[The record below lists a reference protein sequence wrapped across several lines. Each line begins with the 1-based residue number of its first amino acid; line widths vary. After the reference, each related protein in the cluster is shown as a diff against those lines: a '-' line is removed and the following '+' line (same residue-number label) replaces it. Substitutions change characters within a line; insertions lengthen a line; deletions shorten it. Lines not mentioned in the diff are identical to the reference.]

1 MTRLLVSV
9 RSVEEARIA
18 LDARV
23 DLIDFKEPRRGSL
36 GAVDASTAAEI
47 IQAIGGRAPLSMAC
61 GELLSSASDV
71 GQASAGSSPSG
82 RGWVRAEASSST
94 AADLRMKPAQTPGSW
109 GIAALCR
116 QPPPGVS
123 YAKLGLAGCATIA
136 DWPRRW
142 ADWIAGLPAGA
153 APVAVAYAD
162 WQAVEAPPPGEVLE
176 HAAGLGCRA
185 VLVDTF
191 DKSGGDLLRHLS
203 IEELSRFVQDVRGRR
218 LLSVLAGSLSWE
230 NLPRVLEAQ
239 PDYVAVR
246 GAVCSGP
253 REAALDGGLVR
264 QWVERLHGRSGIVA
278 DRGY

>member
-18 LDARV
+18 LHAGV

-36 GAVDASTAAEI
+36 GAVDASTAAAI
-47 IQAIGGRAPLSMAC
+47 IEAIGGQAPMSMAC
-61 GELLSSASDV
+61 GELISTPSGVD
-71 GQASAGSSPSG
+71 QATAGPSPSG
-82 RGWVRAEASSST
+82 RGWVRAEACSSV
-94 AADLRMKPAQTPGSW
+94 PAEERVTPAKFPDSW

-116 QPPPGVS
+116 QPTPGVS
-123 YAKLGLAGCATIA
+123 YAKLGLAGCAAIA

-142 ADWIAGLPAGA
+142 AEWIVGLPSGT

-162 WQAVEAPPPGEVLE
+162 WPAAQAPPPGVVLE

-191 DKSGGDLLRHLS
+191 DKSGGDLLRRLS
-203 IEELSRFVQDVRGRR
+203 SAELRQFVKVVRGRQM
-218 LLSVLAGSLSWE
+218 LCVLAGSLSWKS
-230 NLPRVLEAQ
+230 LSRVLQAE

-246 GAVCSGP
+246 GAVCSGS
-253 REAALDGGLVR
+253 REGSLDAALVR
-264 QWVERLHGRSGIVA
+264 QWVEGVRRSH
-278 DRGY
+278 RSWS